1 MLRKNV
7 VSGTGIDRQN
17 QQILLPAL
25 ISYADQLNNSDAV
38 PRLGLNHD
46 RTLLPVGK
54 VISGELIPCDGEVL
68 LEATIDD
75 FIGEFES
82 CIGPNGET
90 LYIGKSSVD
99 SRPFAEE
106 SALLDAHLMLKINPL
121 YFSKE
126 DFADVTR
133 YLQNQCSVDVDTTI
147 EKGLET
153 VTQLVFVFA
162 AGYLTKAL
170 VPKVNEKTAE
180 KLSDAISDDIVS
192 VYELLKKAII
202 YVTKKITSVGK
213 KNYVFIEPDQPVE
226 FVVKART
233 ADEVLKA
240 FSKLSEFDFLSVTE
254 QFKHYTNDNLEK
266 IQFLFDSVYGKWEMT
281 YLTTKD
287 GKVIGTE
294 VNYKKAVIMYK
305 KIMESP
311 SAAFSVAG
319 SAVLSG
325 LEDGNDA

>member
-1 MLRKNV
+1 MLRKNI

-38 PRLGLNHD
+38 PRMGLNHD

-54 VISGELIPCDGEVL
+54 VISGELIPRDGEIL

-75 FIGEFES
+75 FIDEFES
-82 CIGPNGET
+82 CIGPNGEN
-90 LYIGKSSVD
+90 LYIGKSTVD

-106 SALLDAHLMLKINPL
+106 PALSDAHLMLKINPL

-126 DFADVTR
+126 DFGDVAE
-133 YLQNQCSVDVDTTI
+133 YLQNQCSIDVDTTI

-153 VTQLVFVFA
+153 VVQLVFVFA
-162 AGYLTKAL
+162 AGYLTKSLA
-170 VPKVNEKTAE
+170 PKVNEKTAE

-192 VYELLKKAII
+192 GYELLKKAIV

-213 KNYVFIEPDQPVE
+213 KNYIFIEPEQPVE

-233 ADEVLKA
+233 ADEVLNA
-240 FSKLSEFDFLSVTE
+240 FNKLSGFDYVSITE
-254 QFKHYTNDNLEK
+254 QFSHYTNDNLEK
-266 IQFLFDSVYGKWEMT
+266 IQFLFDSVDGKWEMT

-287 GKVIGTE
+287 GQVIGTE

-305 KIMESP
+305 KVMDSP
-311 SAAFSVAG
+311 TAAFSIAG
-319 SAVLSG
+319 SATLSE
-325 LEDGNDA
+325 LEDSNNA